1 MKLSRK
7 LLIIGLV
14 SMLFVL
20 NICPIANAYTHEID
34 KEDVVVGKLESVP
47 DALDSVKEQEAL
59 EDYLKVNNSIFNS
72 ADGLIKLSPNEPI
85 VLNFEDGSS
94 IVYSLIE
101 HEEPIYSLNRNISP
115 QSTKKTY
122 TVVKTY
128 FYLIGNANIY
138 LTAECTQDNRRVTID
153 RAYDKVTGSL
163 ASVSNRKV
171 SIIRKNGYNNTYAIA
186 EASGDIQ
193 FEITKL
199 GPWLFRTYRI
209 QIHVDPAGSA
219 YLKVLD

>member
-1 MKLSRK
+1 VKLSRK

-85 VLNFEDGSS
+85 VLNICNS
-94 IVYSLIE
+94 
-101 HEEPIYSLNRNISP
+101 
-115 QSTKKTY
+115 
-122 TVVKTY
+122 
-128 FYLIGNANIY
+128 
-138 LTAECTQDNRRVTID
+138 
-153 RAYDKVTGSL
+153 
-163 ASVSNRKV
+163 
-171 SIIRKNGYNNTYAIA
+171 
-186 EASGDIQ
+186 
-193 FEITKL
+193 
-199 GPWLFRTYRI
+199 
-209 QIHVDPAGSA
+209 
-219 YLKVLD
+219 